1 MCVLFAYFP
10 VTLILLDV
18 YKYNKLE
25 ESNDALKKVS
35 YTVYCIPYACM
46 YAE

>member
-25 ESNDALKKVS
+25 ESNDAFKKS
-35 YTVYCIPYACM
+35 KLYCIPYACM